1 MRDVI
6 APRPLSSQILVDLL
20 KAEQLEET
28 SSNWTLGVLYR
39 SAADPRWI
47 VPMRY
52 TNAAWSPNIAHAR
65 AVLLAIG
72 ILALAAAP
80 AVMAGLMGKLHES
93 NVAVG
98 VAIWFFV
105 CIIPPG
111 VLARYRSD
119 YDLA

>member
-1 MRDVI
+1 
-6 APRPLSSQILVDLL
+6 VDLL
-20 KAEQLEET
+20 KAEQLEEAPA
-28 SSNWTLGVLYR
+28 NWTFGVLYR
-39 SAADPRWI
+39 CGADPRWI

-52 TNAAWSPNIAHAR
+52 TNAAWTPNIAHAR

-72 ILALAAAP
+72 ILALAVAP
-80 AVMAGLMGKLHES
+80 AAIAGLIGKLHES

-98 VAIWFFV
+98 VAIWFFI